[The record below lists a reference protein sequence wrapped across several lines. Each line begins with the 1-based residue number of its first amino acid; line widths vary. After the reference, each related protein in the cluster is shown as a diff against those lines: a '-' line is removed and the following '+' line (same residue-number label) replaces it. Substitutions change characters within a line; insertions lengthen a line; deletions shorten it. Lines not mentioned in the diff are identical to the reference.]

1 MGKVGNYTIPN
12 TTTQITDSAFMGCI
26 KLTSIAIPASDT
38 IIGKDAFSKCSGL
51 TSITCA
57 AVTPP
62 TCGTGCFTNV
72 NKLIPLHVPAE
83 SVEAYKTADVWKEFG
98 RIVPITTEDIDV
110 TTTTVTA
117 SATTA
122 DIKWPKV
129 IGAETYT
136 LEIKKNGELICTLTF
151 DEEGHLI
158 SMSFAA
164 PSRNYTSQQTQVA
177 GFSFTITGLESGT
190 TYNYT
195 MTVKD
200 NNGNVLKTESGTF
213 TTIGA
218 EGIEDAQSDQ
228 VQSTKILRNGQIFIQ
243 RGEKIYTITGQE
255 IQSY

>member
-1 MGKVGNYTIPN
+1 MTIP
-12 TTTQITDSAFMGCI
+12 SSV
-26 KLTSIAIPASDT
+26 TSISDEVFSGCTALSSVTNYATTPQAI
-38 IIGKDAFSKCSGL
+38 DAYVFD
-51 TSITCA
+51 
-57 AVTPP
+57 
-62 TCGTGCFTNV
+62 NV
-72 NKLIPLHVPAE
+72 NITACTLYVPAG
-83 SVEAYKTADVWKEFG
+83 SRANYQTADVWKEFG
-98 RIVPITTEDIDV
+98 RIVPITTEDVDV

-122 DIKWPKV
+122 DIVWPKV
-129 IGAETYT
+129 IGAVTYT

-151 DEEGHLI
+151 DEEGHMI

-164 PSRNYTSQQTQVA
+164 PSRDNTSQQTQA
-177 GFSFTITGLESGT
+177 ASFSFTITGLESGT

-218 EGIEDAQSDQ
+218 EGIEDTQSDQ
-228 VQSTKILRNGQIFIQ
+228 VQSTKILRKGQIFIQ